1 MTTRIVKIATSQ
13 YPIGRPARWNEWADH
28 LSGWVASGAALAPG
42 GLLIFPEYGSL
53 EVVSIRGPEAE
64 SDIIR
69 QIDTLTELAPDIDA
83 LHQALAR
90 EHGVFVL
97 AASLPLRLSDGRVV
111 NRARLFAPTGE
122 TGHQDKQ
129 IMTKYE
135 RTPWGISGNHGLRIF
150 DTPLG
155 RLGVAIC
162 YDVEFPLIGRAL
174 GEAGAEIILAP
185 SCTDTRAGAYRV
197 RTGALARALENQ
209 IITVVSPT
217 VGAAPWLPSADTNHG
232 RAGIYGPSDT
242 KFHETGTFVEG
253 EFDKPC
259 WIHGEV
265 DLGLIEVTR
274 TTGNVLAF
282 RHWTEQPGASSL
294 VLPEVE
300 VVRLGFGGC

>member
-1 MTTRIVKIATSQ
+1 MTARTVKIAASQ
-13 YPIGRPARWNEWADH
+13 YPIGRPASWDDWAAH
-28 LSGWVASGAALAPG
+28 LSGWVERGAGVAPG
-42 GLLIFPEYGSL
+42 GILVFPEYGSL
-53 EVVSIRGPEAE
+53 EVVSIHGPESE

-69 QIDTLTELAPDIDA
+69 QIDTLTELAADIDS
-83 LHQALAR
+83 LHQDLAR
-90 EHGVFVL
+90 RHGVFIL
-97 AASLPLRLSDGRVV
+97 AASLPLRLADGRVV
-111 NRARLFAPTGE
+111 NRARLFAPNGE
-122 TGHQDKQ
+122 VGHQDKQ

-135 RTPWGISGNHGLRIF
+135 RTPWGISGNPGLRVF

-155 RLGVAIC
+155 RLGIAVC

-185 SCTDTRAGAYRV
+185 SCTDTKAGAYRV

-217 VGAAPWLPSADTNHG
+217 IGAAPWLPSADTNHG

-253 EFDKPC
+253 EFDVPG
-259 WIHGEV
+259 WIHGDV

-274 TTGNVLAF
+274 TDGNVLAF
-282 RHWTEQPGASSL
+282 RHWGEQPGADSL
-294 VLPEVE
+294 VLPLVE
-300 VVRLGFGGC
+300 SVRLGWGAC

>member
-1 MTTRIVKIATSQ
+1 MTARTVKIAASQ
-13 YPIGRPARWNEWADH
+13 YPIGRPASWDEWAAH
-28 LSGWVASGAALAPG
+28 LAGWVERGADVAPG
-42 GLLIFPEYGSL
+42 GILVFPEYGSL
-53 EVVSIRGPEAE
+53 EAVSLRGPDSE

-69 QIDTLTELAPDIDA
+69 QIDTLTELAADIDA
-83 LHQALAR
+83 LHRDLAR
-90 EHGVFVL
+90 RHGVFIL
-97 AASLPLRLSDGRVV
+97 AASLALRLDDGRVV
-111 NRARLFAPTGE
+111 NRARLFAPNGE
-122 TGHQDKQ
+122 VGHQDKQ

-135 RTPWGISGNHGLRIF
+135 RTPWGISSNPGLRVF

-155 RLGVAIC
+155 HLGIAIC

-185 SCTDTRAGAYRV
+185 SCTDTKAGAYRV

-217 VGAAPWLPSADTNHG
+217 IGAAPWLPSADTNHG

-253 EFDKPC
+253 EFDVPG

-265 DLGLIEVTR
+265 DLGLIELTR
-274 TTGNVLAF
+274 TDGNVLAF
-282 RHWTEQPGASSL
+282 RHWGEQPGADSL
-294 VLPEVE
+294 VLPPVE
-300 VVRLGFGGC
+300 VVRLGWGAC